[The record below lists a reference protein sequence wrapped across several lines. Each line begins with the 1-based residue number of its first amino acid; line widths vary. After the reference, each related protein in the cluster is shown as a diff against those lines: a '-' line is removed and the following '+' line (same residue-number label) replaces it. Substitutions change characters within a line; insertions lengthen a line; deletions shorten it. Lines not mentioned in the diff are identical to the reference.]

1 MQSLP
6 KGLVT
11 TSPRIPSHLTK
22 DPGKSPVDAGDI
34 ALLWKGIFPSPLFLL
49 FYLFCGDSGG
59 KLTHDM
65 TQSITPTPPST
76 ITTRGIGWRTSF
88 GECGGMSGC

>member
-22 DPGKSPVDAGDI
+22 DPGKNLVDAGDI
-34 ALLWKGIFPSPLFLL
+34 ALLWKGIRPFTSCPFVLSLCWWVQL
-49 FYLFCGDSGG
+49 
-59 KLTHDM
+59 
-65 TQSITPTPPST
+65 
-76 ITTRGIGWRTSF
+76 ITT
-88 GECGGMSGC
+88 